1 MKKTKVAFV
10 CVHNSCRSQIA
21 EELTKKFAGDSIEVY
36 SAGTELKDQI
46 NQDAV
51 RLVKEMFAIDME
63 ETQKPKLLDDIPEV
77 DYLITMGC
85 NVVCPILP
93 YTVKTDDWGLDDP
106 SGKKDEEFIKTIKEI
121 ERKVHKLIEE
131 VEAI

>member
-1 MKKTKVAFV
+1 M
-10 CVHNSCRSQIA
+10 
-21 EELTKKFAGDSIEVY
+21 Y
-36 SAGTELKDQI
+36 
-46 NQDAV
+46 
-51 RLVKEMFAIDME
+51 AIDME
-63 ETQKPKLLDDIPEV
+63 ETQRPKLLDDIPEV

-93 YTVKTDDWGLDDP
+93 YTVKTDDWGLEDP
-106 SGKKDEEFIKTIKEI
+106 SGKNDEEFIKTIKEI